1 MDTLPERRPDAEEP
15 NGAPTSGEEEIDLA
29 ALTDAVE
36 RLWRRDLE
44 IERERLW
51 GRTRP
56 RQSF

>member
-1 MDTLPERRPDAEEP
+1 MDTLLERQPDAEEP
-15 NGAPTSGEEEIDLA
+15 NGAPTGGEEEIDIA

-51 GRTRP
+51 GGTRP
-56 RQSF
+56 RRSF

>member
-1 MDTLPERRPDAEEP
+1 MDTLPERRPDVAEPDREP
-15 NGAPTSGEEEIDLA
+15 TDGEEEVDLV

-51 GRTRP
+51 GGTRP
-56 RQSF
+56 RQLF

>member
-1 MDTLPERRPDAEEP
+1 MDTLPERRPDVAEPDGEP
-15 NGAPTSGEEEIDLA
+15 TASAEGIDLA

-51 GRTRP
+51 GATRP
-56 RQSF
+56 RRSL